1 MRLIHAFYL
10 RYFDIIDN
18 VISNKIVCEF
28 WYKKRFEKISDN
40 SYILALSFYKNI
52 ITNLKESS
60 ALTVGFSQLYGFVLT
75 NYLIDEK
82 TMTYSLTN
90 EPLKLFKYHLLSN
103 YDEFFLIYDHYLQ
116 NDSECDENII
126 RNDNIILINER
137 KLFDSNTSGFFSG
150 KDVAL
155 LFLLKF
161 LKEKNHIQ
169 KINLNTLELKI
180 LLCYIK

>member
-60 ALTVGFSQLYGFVLT
+60 ALTVGFWQLYGFVLT
-75 NYLIDEK
+75 N
-82 TMTYSLTN
+82 
-90 EPLKLFKYHLLSN
+90 
-103 YDEFFLIYDHYLQ
+103 
-116 NDSECDENII
+116 
-126 RNDNIILINER
+126 
-137 KLFDSNTSGFFSG
+137 
-150 KDVAL
+150 
-155 LFLLKF
+155 
-161 LKEKNHIQ
+161 
-169 KINLNTLELKI
+169 
-180 LLCYIK
+180 